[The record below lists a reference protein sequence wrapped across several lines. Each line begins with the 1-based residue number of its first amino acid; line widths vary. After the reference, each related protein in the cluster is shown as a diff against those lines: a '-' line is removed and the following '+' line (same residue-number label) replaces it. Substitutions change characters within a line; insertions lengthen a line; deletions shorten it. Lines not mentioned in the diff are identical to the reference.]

1 MFAKLSVQ
9 SCASFDRVAE
19 CGLVHILE
27 YFILVHQSVWVE
39 DCVGS
44 GIHSIDNTL
53 WLYTCTSV
61 CVEDCLVEMNGI
73 I

>member
-9 SCASFDRVAE
+9 SCASFDRVEE

-27 YFILVHQSVWVE
+27 YTQYFILVRQSACVE
-39 DCVGS
+39 DCV
-44 GIHSIDNTL
+44 
-53 WLYTCTSV
+53 V
-61 CVEDCLVEMNGI
+61 VAMEDI